1 MAHVGET
8 NGVTAPDGASADIS
22 RAKIALREQ
31 LLRRRR
37 QLSAAALTSARA
49 AVASH
54 LLAAVASRS
63 GTPGIVAAYR
73 PLATEPGSEQL
84 LAGLAAQGLQILV
97 PVVRADRDLGWTD
110 WADASGADLGTS
122 AIAAAELIVVPAVAA
137 GRDGS
142 RLGRGGGSYDRA
154 LVRSSARRVVLLHR
168 GELLATVP
176 TEPWD
181 VPVDEAVTPDGWF
194 RLR

>member
-49 AVASH
+49 AVTSH

-122 AIAAAELIVVPAVAA
+122 AIAAAELIVLPAVAA

-176 TEPWD
+176 TDRWD
-181 VPVDEAVTPDGWF
+181 VPVDEAVTPDGWV